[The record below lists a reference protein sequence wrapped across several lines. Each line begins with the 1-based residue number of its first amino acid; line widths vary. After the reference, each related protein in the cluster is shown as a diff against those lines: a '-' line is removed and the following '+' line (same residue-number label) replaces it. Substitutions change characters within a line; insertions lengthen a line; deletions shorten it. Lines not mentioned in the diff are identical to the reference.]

1 MYRICSALIESV
13 AAAVFIIP
21 IWCIYNKLCFH
32 SWKRTIIYMVFGFY
46 FSAVLA
52 LVGFPNI
59 ASLKIDFAVNVIP
72 FLDMVSD
79 FINACLNILLFVPFG
94 FFLPILWDK
103 FRNIKN
109 IALMGFIVTSL
120 YQKTWKEINTEIAER
135 MVQLR
140 KRKKL
145 SQKSLALRSGVSL
158 GSLKRFEQTGEI
170 SLQSLTKIAIALEV
184 EGELEE
190 LFSKVPFA
198 SIEEVIHAQTK

>member
-1 MYRICSALIESV
+1 M
-13 AAAVFIIP
+13 
-21 IWCIYNKLCFH
+21 
-32 SWKRTIIYMVFGFY
+32 
-46 FSAVLA
+46 
-52 LVGFPNI
+52 
-59 ASLKIDFAVNVIP
+59 
-72 FLDMVSD
+72 
-79 FINACLNILLFVPFG
+79 IN
-94 FFLPILWDK
+94 
-103 FRNIKN
+103 
-109 IALMGFIVTSL
+109 L

-170 SLQSLTKIAIALEV
+170 SLQSLTKIAIALDV

-198 SIEEVIHAQTK
+198 SIEEVIQAQTRSI

>member
-1 MYRICSALIESV
+1 M
-13 AAAVFIIP
+13 
-21 IWCIYNKLCFH
+21 
-32 SWKRTIIYMVFGFY
+32 
-46 FSAVLA
+46 
-52 LVGFPNI
+52 
-59 ASLKIDFAVNVIP
+59 
-72 FLDMVSD
+72 
-79 FINACLNILLFVPFG
+79 IN
-94 FFLPILWDK
+94 
-103 FRNIKN
+103 
-109 IALMGFIVTSL
+109 L

-198 SIEEVIHAQTK
+198 SIGEVIQAQTRSI

>member
-1 MYRICSALIESV
+1 M
-13 AAAVFIIP
+13 
-21 IWCIYNKLCFH
+21 
-32 SWKRTIIYMVFGFY
+32 
-46 FSAVLA
+46 
-52 LVGFPNI
+52 
-59 ASLKIDFAVNVIP
+59 
-72 FLDMVSD
+72 
-79 FINACLNILLFVPFG
+79 IN
-94 FFLPILWDK
+94 
-103 FRNIKN
+103 
-109 IALMGFIVTSL
+109 L

-145 SQKSLALRSGVSL
+145 SQKSLALRSGVSI

-198 SIEEVIHAQTK
+198 SIEEVIHVQTK

>member
-1 MYRICSALIESV
+1 M
-13 AAAVFIIP
+13 
-21 IWCIYNKLCFH
+21 
-32 SWKRTIIYMVFGFY
+32 
-46 FSAVLA
+46 
-52 LVGFPNI
+52 
-59 ASLKIDFAVNVIP
+59 
-72 FLDMVSD
+72 
-79 FINACLNILLFVPFG
+79 IN
-94 FFLPILWDK
+94 
-103 FRNIKN
+103 
-109 IALMGFIVTSL
+109 L

-184 EGELEE
+184 EGDLEE

-198 SIEEVIHAQTK
+198 SIEEVIHVQTK